1 MNARGNVHPCIYE
14 SPHSSTFGFWL
25 IFFPFLSLL
34 QPIQRIPAPDKEPH
48 CLFYYKENPSMCEPR
63 RTCDWLALSPCD
75 YLHFIQ
81 SGRCTGTKSSAGY
94 SPSSIFLSLSLILFK
109 HPTHCKRSSVLENY
123 ILWHQFQFSLQ
134 CQVSLTHS
142 IFRLVS
148 KWHHKSIN
156 VSMIVCVGGSKTVNQ
171 YRWNV

>member
-1 MNARGNVHPCIYE
+1 MFTHASMKAHTVLHLD
-14 SPHSSTFGFWL
+14 SDWF
-25 IFFPFLSLL
+25 FFPFYNPFSASRHLTKS
-34 QPIQRIPAPDKEPH
+34 PIVYFIIRRIQACASPGEH
-48 CLFYYKENPSMCEPR
+48 VI
-63 RTCDWLALSPCD
+63 DWLYHPAIIFTLYSLVDAPALNHQQATPHP
-75 YLHFIQ
+75 LF
-81 SGRCTGTKSSAGY
+81 
-94 SPSSIFLSLSLILFK
+94 FSLSLILFK

-156 VSMIVCVGGSKTVNQ
+156 VSMIVCVWGGL
-171 YRWNV
+171 RL